1 MIVTHQSPT
10 KTFVIIVPLISLLED
25 WEYHLK
31 NTGIPYSVFRNGIF
45 DFYSSL
51 LILTTVDLAVRREFS
66 KAIGR
71 SYALDG
77 FEGIFIDKVHNVF
90 VSRDFHTYM
99 QLLWG
104 ICTLSFPIVIMSG
117 TLPVT
122 IERPLIAKL
131 NLQTNTV
138 VVYWSS
144 NCSEL
149 KYIIEPFLTL
159 QKELYKCIQT
169 IVRLHR
175 LKEIKRRL
183 IFANTIYDRETSAA
197 MLGYKFYCL
206 KNEIYV
212 YIMKDK

>member
-99 QLLWG
+99 QLL
-104 ICTLSFPIVIMSG
+104 
-117 TLPVT
+117 
-122 IERPLIAKL
+122 
-131 NLQTNTV
+131 
-138 VVYWSS
+138 
-144 NCSEL
+144 
-149 KYIIEPFLTL
+149 
-159 QKELYKCIQT
+159 
-169 IVRLHR
+169 
-175 LKEIKRRL
+175 
-183 IFANTIYDRETSAA
+183 
-197 MLGYKFYCL
+197 
-206 KNEIYV
+206 
-212 YIMKDK
+212 